1 MMAVE
6 RIERKEYP
14 SFGKCIYCGAL
25 ASDAELT
32 DEHIVPFSL
41 VGNAVILKGSC
52 KKCAAETAKIE
63 HELGRK
69 VFWDFRAH
77 VNARTSTK
85 KSADKSFRSRF
96 RSPGGRSRRKPY
108 RSAIIR
114 NLTAMPVWGLPGL
127 FKGRPTDAPFQ
138 EYKAH
143 VFYWIPPNIKETLA
157 LEDGVVAEIPFP
169 EFRIDHHRFA
179 RAIAKIAYCQ
189 VVAQFGLATCAGSAL
204 PSMILGQNPNVPYSV
219 GCKLEDPPPPADRNV
234 LHVIQVATEWVRG
247 RFFVPVV
254 TVRLFANSGVTS
266 WITNMR
272 SSRWRIVSGPSERA
286 RNRSWSVMPA
296 SRIVTSNSSPFYSTA
311 KNMRAA

>member
-1 MMAVE
+1 MFMMAVE

-77 VNARTSTK
+77 VNAPT
-85 KSADKSFRSRF
+85 
-96 RSPGGRSRRKPY
+96 RRKKDRPTELPFTFSIAGRAKQTKTVPIGDHPY
-108 RSAIIR
+108 
-114 NLTAMPVWGLPGL
+114 LTAMPVWGLPGL
-127 FKGRPTDAPFQ
+127 LEGRPTDAPFQ

-189 VVAQFGLATCAGSAL
+189 VVAQFELATCAGSAL

-247 RFFVPVV
+247 RFFVIV
-254 TVRLFANSGVTS
+254 TVRLFANSGVEHHGS
-266 WITNMR
+266 PIYEVVVGEL
-272 SSRWRIVSGPSERA
+272 SADQASEREIA
-286 RNRSWSVMPA
+286 VGA
-296 SRIVTSNSSPFYSTA
+296 
-311 KNMRAA
+311 